1 MFNNACFHIQA
12 CNYLKKNITST
23 VCSQYWMSSC
33 YTKLC
38 LKLFQASI
46 CSPDDFLKQPFWLPY
61 SSNNFEMV
69 HWFSSWSLPCY
80 DIYVSEPYWWFG
92 RESDVYWAKVPSG
105 FVDTICIWVLVVDYK
120 ELILRKTI
128 SFFFLFFSN
137 CQILLVLLAVVAVPW
152 MLFPKPLLLKKQ
164 HEEVCI
170 CLTHPRAI
178 EYHLLGSVVWIFIYN
193 HFLLPQRH
201 RGQSYAPLQNADDA
215 SELET
220 DNHGHGHED
229 FEFSEVFVHQLIHTI
244 EFVLGAISNTASYL
258 RLWAL
263 RCVSNNLVF

>member
-128 SFFFLFFSN
+128 SFFFPFFFSIARF
-137 CQILLVLLAVVAVPW
+137 CWYYSQ
-152 MLFPKPLLLKKQ
+152 LLLF
-164 HEEVCI
+164 HGC
-170 CLTHPRAI
+170 C
-178 EYHLLGSVVWIFIYN
+178 F
-193 HFLLPQRH
+193 
-201 RGQSYAPLQNADDA
+201 QSHY
-215 SELET
+215 
-220 DNHGHGHED
+220 
-229 FEFSEVFVHQLIHTI
+229 FWR
-244 EFVLGAISNTASYL
+244 SNTRKYVYAWHIQEQLNTTY
-258 RLWAL
+258 
-263 RCVSNNLVF
+263 